1 MSPEFPAR
9 PSQYKLSEVVRLA
22 HPYRLRMYGTVLFE
36 DDLEELKKRTG
47 KAATSEAIAEAVYH
61 YLECEWR
68 EEHGD

>member
-1 MSPEFPAR
+1 
-9 PSQYKLSEVVRLA
+9 LV
-22 HPYRLRMYGTVLFE
+22 HPYKLRMYGTVLFE

-61 YLECEWR
+61 YLGCEWR